1 MTTKEKQ
8 CLLHTLGYYVDDIDG
23 VWGACSK
30 VAASTFQE
38 DFGLVPTGHVDETT
52 EKALRH
58 AITYGMPAR
67 KKL

>member
-23 VWGACSK
+23 VWGPCSK
-30 VAASTFQE
+30 IAAKAFQG
-38 DFGLVPTGHVDETT
+38 DFGLVPTGHIDETS

-58 AITYGMPAR
+58 AITYGMPLR
-67 KKL
+67 KNK